1 MDYKF
6 IISMVITIGGW
17 CVMFGVYKQKI
28 KNIEDEQKELKEL
41 HQKDVAAINAR
52 FIAQDSKYDAINDK
66 LSDLGTKMDL
76 LLAGRINLGGAK

>member
-6 IISMVITIGGW
+6 LLSIAITVGGW

-28 KNIEDEQKELKEL
+28 KNQEEELKELKET
-41 HQKDVAAINAR
+41 HKKDIDVINAR

-76 LLAGRINLGGAK
+76 LLAGRINIGER

>member
-6 IISMVITIGGW
+6 LITMAITVGGW
-17 CVMFGVYKQKI
+17 CVMCGVYKQKI
-28 KNIEDEQKELKEL
+28 KNLEDEQKELKEQ
-41 HQKDVAAINAR
+41 HQKDVQAINAR

-76 LLAGRINLGGAK
+76 LLAGRINLGEKK